1 MESELRSDPALAR
14 SVLGTDDPRRI
25 ADALGSFCASRLG
38 SSVRR
43 VLFCE
48 ISVGAA
54 FGLLLGD
61 GRRVFLKAH
70 PPARGPNFLRA
81 VHRPQGHLARR
92 GFPCPGP
99 VVGPEPFLSGHATV
113 DEYADAGSYR
123 DAHDPA
129 IRREMARALA
139 RQVELCSGLPGVGAL
154 AEGGMRWPEGP
165 QGALWPEPHN
175 VLFDFEAT
183 AQGAGWID
191 RIALAARRARPEG
204 AGEIVVG
211 HRDWSAKHFR
221 FEDRGGAPRLRVVY
235 DWDALS
241 ADREPIIVGFAA
253 ATFTAT
259 WYLKVRSRAPSPW
272 EAERFVSEYEGA
284 RGEPFSGPERSAAF
298 CTAVYMM
305 AYVARCEHAVDPA
318 GEDLR
323 ASFRRALC
331 ARPDGYLGLFS
342 AESGRG
348 GGLGPR
354 V

>member
-1 MESELRSDPALAR
+1 MERELRSDPALAR
-14 SVLGTDDPRRI
+14 SILGTDDPRQVA
-25 ADALGSFCASRLG
+25 ADLDSFCASRLG
-38 SSVRR
+38 SGMQR

-48 ISVGAA
+48 INVGAA

-70 PPARGPNFLRA
+70 PPARRPDFLRA
-81 VHRPQGHLARR
+81 VHRAQGHLSHH
-92 GFPCPGP
+92 GFPCPRP
-99 VVGPEPFLSGHATV
+99 VVGPKPFLTGYATV

-129 IRREMARALA
+129 VRREMARALA
-139 RQVELCSGLPGVGAL
+139 RQVALCSGLSGVGAL

-165 QGALWPEPHN
+165 EALWPEPHN

-183 AQGAGWID
+183 AEGAGWID
-191 RIALAARRARPEG
+191 QIALAARRVCPVG
-204 AGEIVVG
+204 AGEVVVG
-211 HRDWSAKHFR
+211 HRDWSAKHLR
-221 FEDRGGAPRLRVVY
+221 FEDRGGLPRLRVVY

-241 ADREPIIVGFAA
+241 VDHEPVIVGFAA

-259 WYLKVRSRAPSPW
+259 WYLKVRSRAPSPR
-272 EAERFVSEYEGA
+272 EVGRFVSEYEGA
-284 RGEPFSGPERSAAF
+284 HGEPFSGPERSAAF

-318 GEDLR
+318 GENLR
-323 ASFRRALC
+323 ASFRRAL
-331 ARPDGYLGLFS
+331 RTRLDGYLGLFS
-342 AESGRG
+342 AGSGQGG